1 MTYEQFIQ
9 NILETRGRF
18 ACGNKYHERH
28 HILPKCLGGTDEE
41 ENLIDLFA
49 REHYIAHQL
58 LAKENPDN
66 DKLTY
71 AWWAMSH
78 WINETTQERYKITSK
93 EYEEAKLTYSKFMSE
108 RMSGENCPFYGVPRY
123 GEDNPHYG
131 HTHSPETKA
140 LLSKLA
146 KGRKH
151 TQESK
156 DKISNSLK
164 ALNRTAWNKGK
175 HLSEEHRKK
184 VSIGSKNSKLKFR
197 RKIKQYDLQGNFVK
211 EWNSIQEANEF
222 YNASKGG
229 GHISDCCNYKRDI
242 AFGFIWRFSE
252 DQTVVKPHLRKNSK
266 RVAKIDIKTNEVLKI
281 YNSLAEAAESVKGQS
296 ANISVC
302 CSPKYPNNKTYKGYK
317 WLYIED
323 VHFVNEE
330 ESEDIDE
337 TN

>member
-9 NILETRGRF
+9 NILDTRGRF
-18 ACGNKYHERH
+18 ACGEQYHERH
-28 HILPKCLGGTDEE
+28 HIVPKCIGGTDEVN
-41 ENLIDLFA
+41 NLIDLFA

-78 WINETTQERYKITSK
+78 WINETTQERYKITPE
-93 EYEEAKLTYSKFMSE
+93 EYEEAKLAYSKFMSE
-108 RMSGENCPFYGVPRY
+108 RMSGENCPFYGISRY

-156 DKISNSLK
+156 NKISNSLK
-164 ALNRTAWNKGK
+164 ALNRTPWNAGK
-175 HLSEEHRKK
+175 HLNEEHRRK
-184 VSIGSKNSKLKFR
+184 VSIGGKNSELKFR
-197 RKIKQYDLQGNFVK
+197 RKVKQYDLQGNFIK
-211 EWNSIQEANEF
+211 EWKSIQEANEF
-222 YNASKGG
+222 YNTSEGG
-229 GHISDCCNYKRDI
+229 GHISDCCNYKRNI

-252 DQTVVKPHLRKNSK
+252 DQTEVKPYSRKDSK
-266 RVAKIDIKTNEVLKI
+266 KVAKIDIKTNKILQI
-281 YNSLAEAAESVKGQS
+281 YNSLAEAAKSVGGQS
-296 ANISVC
+296 ANITVC

-317 WLYIED
+317 WSYIED

-330 ESEDIDE
+330 ESEDEDE

>member
-9 NILETRGRF
+9 NILNTRGRF
-18 ACGNKYHERH
+18 ACGEQYHERH
-28 HILPKCLGGTDEE
+28 HIVPKCMGGTDEVN
-41 ENLIDLFA
+41 NLIDLFA

-78 WINETTQERYKITSK
+78 WINETTQERYKITSE
-93 EYEEAKLTYSKFMSE
+93 EYEEAKLAYSKFMSK
-108 RMSGENCPFYGVPRY
+108 RMSGENCPFYGISRY

-131 HTHSPETKA
+131 CKHSIETKN
-140 LLSKLA
+140 LLSELA

-151 TQESK
+151 SQESK
-156 DKISNSLK
+156 DKISASLK
-164 ALNRTAWNKGK
+164 ALHRTPWNTGK
-175 HLSEEHRKK
+175 HLSEEHRRK
-184 VSIGSKNSKLKFR
+184 VSMGGKNSELKFR
-197 RKIKQYDLQGNFVK
+197 RKVKQYDLQGNFIK
-211 EWNSIQEANEF
+211 EWKSIQEANEF
-222 YNASKGG
+222 YNASRGG

-252 DQTVVKPHLRKNSK
+252 DQTEVKPYSRKDSK
-266 RVAKIDIKTNEVLKI
+266 KVAKIDIETNKILQI
-281 YNSLAEAAESVKGQS
+281 YNSLAEAAKSVGGQS
-296 ANISVC
+296 ANITVC

-317 WLYIED
+317 WSYIEEG
-323 VHFVNEE
+323 HFVNED
-330 ESEDIDE
+330 ESEGKDE